1 VDSGGTFRLD
11 PPRLRTT
18 EDASLERHTT
28 WFELYF
34 DLVFVAA
41 VSELGTGLA
50 REPTAAVFARFAGLF
65 VVVVWAWIGFTMYA
79 NRFDTDDLPYRLSK
93 AAAAFA
99 IASLAVQIPH
109 VISGHGGTA
118 GIAASYSVARLL
130 LLGLYV
136 RARRHVAG
144 LGRGLIDVYLTRFSI
159 STVLWIASIAVPA
172 PYRQILWAVG
182 IAIDL
187 SAPPSAWRRLP
198 GATVVISHA
207 TDRFGTFFIIVL
219 GESVISV
226 VGGVAGLEFSLA
238 AWAVAGLC
246 FVTALTIWWIYFDL
260 ADTSVLGRGALGVV
274 YLYAHFPIFGGVA
287 AFGVGTKLAITQAN
301 QAAIEAGGRWA
312 LGGGIAAFA
321 VGIAALHLGA
331 EWTSKRD
338 PAFIGRLVLAAG
350 STLLAAVGSGL
361 APVAFV
367 AILATA
373 TVVQLLVEA
382 FTFRVGAATPYV
394 PPALATS
401 AGLAAPGTAA
411 SAGST
416 SVS

>member
-18 EDASLERHTT
+18 EDASRERHTT
-28 WFELYF
+28 FFELYF

-41 VSELGTGLA
+41 VAELGTGLA
-50 REPTAAVFARFAGLF
+50 HEPTAAVFARFAGLF
-65 VVVVWAWIGFTMYA
+65 VLVAWAWIGFTMYA

-136 RARRHVAG
+136 RARRHVTG
-144 LGRGLIDVYLTRFSI
+144 LGRGLIDVYLAHFSV
-159 STVLWIASIAVPA
+159 STALWIVSIAVPT
-172 PYRQILWAVG
+172 PYREVLWAVG

-187 SAPPSAWRRLP
+187 CAPPRAWRKLP

-219 GESVISV
+219 GESVIAV
-226 VGGVAGLEFSLA
+226 VAGVAGLEFTLA
-238 AWAVAGLC
+238 AWVAAGIS

-274 YLYAHFPIFGGVA
+274 YLYAHFPIFAGVA
-287 AFGVGTKLAITQAN
+287 AFGEGTKIAITHAN
-301 QAAIEAGGRWA
+301 QAGIETGGRWA
-312 LGGGIAAFA
+312 LAGGIAAFA

-338 PAFIGRLVLAAG
+338 PAFIGRLVLAAAAI
-350 STLLAAVGSGL
+350 LLAALGGGL

-367 AILATA
+367 AILAVA
-373 TVVQLLVEA
+373 TVSQLLVEA
-382 FTFRVGAATPYV
+382 FTFRIGAATPYV
-394 PPALATS
+394 PALAAS
-401 AGLAAPGTAA
+401 AGLAAPETAA
-411 SAGST
+411 RAGST
-416 SVS
+416 SAP

>member
-1 VDSGGTFRLD
+1 MDSGGTFRLD

-18 EDASLERHTT
+18 EDASGERHTT

-65 VVVVWAWIGFTMYA
+65 VIVVWAWIGFTMYA

-118 GIAASYSVARLL
+118 GIAASYSVSRLL

-144 LGRGLIDVYLTRFSI
+144 LGRGLIDVYLGHFSI
-159 STVLWIASIAVPA
+159 STALWIVSIAVPA
-172 PYRQILWAVG
+172 PYRQILWAVAL
-182 IAIDL
+182 AIDL
-187 SAPPSAWRRLP
+187 SAPPRAWRRLP

-226 VGGVAGLEFSLA
+226 VGGVAGIQFSLA
-238 AWAVAGLC
+238 AWVVAGLC

-274 YLYAHFPIFGGVA
+274 YLYSHFPIFGGVA

-301 QAAIEAGGRWA
+301 QAGLEAGGRWA
-312 LGGGIAAFA
+312 LAGGIAAFA

-350 STLLAAVGSGL
+350 SILLAAVGGGL

-373 TVVQLLVEA
+373 TLVQLLVEA
-382 FTFRVGAATPYV
+382 FTVRVGAATPYV
-394 PPALATS
+394 PPALAAS
-401 AGLAAPGTAA
+401 AGLAATGTAA